1 MPNKT
6 RQGKE
11 EGQTH
16 PEMLLLKLK
25 KAAAGI
31 RKSTRCNH
39 YGFIL
44 MQSTTDSEHKELKR
58 PREGKTHTEIL
69 LA

>member
-16 PEMLLLKLK
+16 PEMRLLKPK

-31 RKSTRCNH
+31 KRTRCNH
-39 YGFIL
+39 HVFLL
-44 MQSTTDSEHKELKR
+44 MQSTTGSEHKELKR